1 MASKN
6 PCIRVASPAG
16 DWTRNSAHKT
26 GFKRPRTGPE
36 RIPSR
41 ISLDLSLLGQAR
53 PARTPSGDSL
63 QVSPGL
69 SCRDSDKF
77 LPAILWHRDPTLTP
91 TRHPACLRVQHHLVR
106 GSEGDVWITASPGE
120 SAVDILAHTP
130 HQRHLI
136 RSLHAL
142 PPTTTTQTAKR
153 ASSKS
158 WKGLISTATSSCVQ
172 CSTHWRV
179 VAMSYRPVASSGTS
193 RPSDAFKRWTS
204 TIATCSDICVATRPP
219 DMSERCWHRASS
231 IR

>member
-1 MASKN
+1 MAWNVSIGDTSLPVDLWTRAKYVREESLLTRPMASKN

-130 HQRHLI
+130 HQRHKHMI
-136 RSLHAL
+136 
-142 PPTTTTQTAKR
+142 T
-153 ASSKS
+153 
-158 WKGLISTATSSCVQ
+158 
-172 CSTHWRV
+172 
-179 VAMSYRPVASSGTS
+179 
-193 RPSDAFKRWTS
+193 
-204 TIATCSDICVATRPP
+204 
-219 DMSERCWHRASS
+219 
-231 IR
+231 